1 MDEAVHRLMQEVEVG
16 ADGKGASPAD
26 SARLF
31 TQWRLFASRQ
41 LLEQSQQ
48 ANVKLAGELEH
59 AKAQVSRQ
67 HKDFSSQM
75 QQLTLKRNHGLDV
88 TDLAQQVRDLVKEM
102 ERLKSNAV
110 GSVETAAISHTTG
123 KMLGGMWRD
132 HHLKLCRLEEEISN
146 EKLKRAME
154 TARRVEKESECNQCR
169 RQMEDMQS
177 EIVSLQLK
185 LARLEMAGGEVLARP
200 SNAPKF
206 PKISLAP
213 AAAAAA
219 AAVVG
224 DEEQTCTQ
232 Q

>member
-1 MDEAVHRLMQEVEVG
+1 MDDEVNKLMQEVE
-16 ADGKGASPAD
+16 DGREEGKEASSTDA
-26 SARLF
+26 ARVF
-31 TQWRLFASRQ
+31 TQWRLLASRQ
-41 LLEQSQQ
+41 LLERSQQ
-48 ANVKLAGELEH
+48 ANLKLAGELEH
-59 AKAQVSRQ
+59 AKSQVSRQ

-88 TDLAQQVRDLVKEM
+88 TDLAQQVRDLVKEI
-102 ERLKSNAV
+102 ERLKSNQLPV
-110 GSVETAAISHTTG
+110 VETPAALIPQATG

-185 LARLEMAGGEVLARP
+185 LARMEMGGEVLPRP
-200 SNAPKF
+200 SNAPKY
-206 PKISLAP
+206 PKISLASAP
-213 AAAAAA
+213 S
-219 AAVVG
+219 AVVG
-224 DEEQTCTQ
+224 EDQDNQTCTQ